1 MHRAFQGGHEL
12 WGASQE
18 GAPPVVLCQRCG
30 GWTQCDQSPL
40 LAGACR
46 GVPTDAASDCIRR
59 FRRGT
64 HPVGNSLSANCGAK
78 ISKAYALDPADFEM
92 PLGA

>member
-1 MHRAFQGGHEL
+1 MHRAFHGGHEL

-18 GAPPVVLCQRCG
+18 GAPPVVLCQQCG

-46 GVPTDAASDCIRR
+46 MQQTDAAAECIRR

-64 HPVGNSLSANCGAK
+64 HPVGNSSSANCGVR
-78 ISKAYALDPADFEM
+78 ISKAYALDPADFEL
-92 PLGA
+92 PPDV

>member
-1 MHRAFQGGHEL
+1 MHRAIDGGHLL

-18 GAPPVVLCQRCG
+18 GAPPVVLCQQCG

-46 GVPTDAASDCIRR
+46 GLPTNSAAESIRK
-59 FRRGT
+59 FRHGI
-64 HPVGNSLSANCGAK
+64 HPVGNSTSSNWGLR
-78 ISKAYALDPADFEM
+78 ISKAYLLDPDDFEM
-92 PLGA
+92 E